1 MELISRE
8 QAIETFKDCAVNG
21 VGIDGIVDALEQ
33 LPPIQ
38 PESHWIPC
46 SERLPNKEGEYL
58 VTDVAGG
65 VKTVEVDMLLH
76 YEDDGKPFWCYSQ
89 NPIAWCEK
97 PEPYKE
103 VTT

>member
-1 MELISRE
+1 MTLSEWKDDFKRFVKSLEMPRDDYKRIMEY
-8 QAIETFKDCAVNG
+8 
-21 VGIDGIVDALEQ
+21 IDDV
-33 LPPIQ
+33 
-38 PESHWIPC
+38 PESHWISC

-65 VKTVEVDMLLH
+65 VETVEVDMLLH